1 MTKCERIYAGVMI
14 ERRTQIHVWGHMGAR
29 HGFTEARM
37 TGDATHLHW
46 YNRSISSYLRR
57 GRFFTAFPGRDTNEY
72 VLLLFPP
79 ERGVALTLGSCGGR
93 APVSR
98 PAASTVTGAP
108 AGGDGRPVTD
118 ASDPLA
124 TLPT

>member
-1 MTKCERIYAGVMI
+1 MSGEHKYTYGDI
-14 ERRTQIHVWGHMGAR
+14 WGAR

-57 GRFFTAFPGRDTNEY
+57 GRFFTAFPGNDTNEY

-79 ERGVALTLGSCGGR
+79 LGRGVALALDCEDCAERPGST
-93 APVSR
+93 A
-98 PAASTVTGAP
+98 
-108 AGGDGRPVTD
+108 
-118 ASDPLA
+118 
-124 TLPT
+124 